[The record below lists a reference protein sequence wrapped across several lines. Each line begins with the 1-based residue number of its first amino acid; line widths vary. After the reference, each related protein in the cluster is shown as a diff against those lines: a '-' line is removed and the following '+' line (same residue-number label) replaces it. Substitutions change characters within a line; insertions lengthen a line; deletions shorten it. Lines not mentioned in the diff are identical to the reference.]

1 MEGVWMRNFSLVTCV
16 MAAAALLPQGAW
28 AADVAATF
36 NVDVGPMTTTVV
48 RFELDTSS
56 ETVHARARIKSNGI
70 SRMFSE
76 YSVRAEAEARDSG
89 EAVEPVRFHLVR
101 EKDDSRKEVTLSWNE
116 AGDIS
121 YQPMIKKPELRQKVD
136 AALGKDVADPL
147 TVILRMGASGND
159 PCPSVHQVFD
169 GRDVFE
175 LSFTDKGRGVLADQ
189 AAYRGE
195 VQHCEVRW
203 TPIAGRA
210 MEKKLPGDVYDV
222 SFAPV
227 GKLASG
233 RTVWLPVSMSGKL
246 KGIGFS
252 AYVTKLKTADAA
264 AEASGEQ

>member
-1 MEGVWMRNFSLVTCV
+1 MEGVWMRNFSLVACV

>member
-1 MEGVWMRNFSLVTCV
+1 MEGVWMRNFSLVACV
-16 MAAAALLPQGAW
+16 MAAAALLPQDAW

-89 EAVEPVRFHLVR
+89 EAVDPVRFHLVR
-101 EKDDSRKEVTLSWNE
+101 EKDDSRREVTLAWNE

-121 YQPMIKKPELRQKVD
+121 YQPRIKKPELRQKVD

-233 RTVWLPVSMSGKL
+233 RTMWLPVSMSGKL

>member
-1 MEGVWMRNFSLVTCV
+1 MRNFSLVALV
-16 MAAAALLPQGAW
+16 IAAAAVSPQGAS

-36 NVDVGPMTTTVV
+36 NVDIGPMTTTVV
-48 RFELDTSS
+48 RFELDTGND
-56 ETVHARARIKSNGI
+56 TLHARARIKSNGI

-76 YSVRAEAEARDSG
+76 YSVKAEAEARDNG
-89 EAVEPVRFHLVR
+89 EAVQPVRFHLVR
-101 EKDDSRKEVTLSWNE
+101 EKDEGRREVTLSWNA
-116 AGDIS
+116 AGDIA
-121 YQPMIKKPELRQKVD
+121 YEPAIKKPELRQKVN

-147 TVILRMGASGND
+147 TVIMRMGASGND

-175 LSFTDKGRGVLADQ
+175 LAFTDKGRGVLADQ
-189 AAYRGE
+189 SAYRGE

-203 TPIAGRA
+203 TPVAGRA

-233 RTVWLPVSMSGKL
+233 RTVWLPVSMSGNL

-252 AYVTKLKTADAA
+252 AYVTKLKTGDAT